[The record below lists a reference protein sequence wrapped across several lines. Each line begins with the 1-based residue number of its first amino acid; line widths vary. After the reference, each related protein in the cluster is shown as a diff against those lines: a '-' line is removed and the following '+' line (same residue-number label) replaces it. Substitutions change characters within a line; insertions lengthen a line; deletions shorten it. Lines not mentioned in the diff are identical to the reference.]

1 MRLIFAA
8 VFSFLAW
15 VQAATADQ
23 ARVAQL
29 FDALNMDEIIS
40 IMQDEGKLDAVATIE
55 IYAERAVDDEVKAQ
69 IDRIFDTTEMQVVLI
84 NMTSENMND
93 AQIAAATE
101 FLNSDVG
108 MRANTLETT
117 ARRAI
122 SDDMIEEYA
131 LSQFDDASELP
142 RYKQFQ
148 DLITTLDLID
158 QNTYGA
164 MGAQYVFMRQ
174 LAGTD
179 ALGLTDDAITEL
191 LMASE
196 EELRAGIAE
205 WLYGFF
211 NMAYAPLS
219 DADLASYIA
228 FQKSD
233 AGQALNQSLFAGFNE
248 LSVRH
253 AQKMGAMVAEL
264 LQVRDL

>member
-1 MRLIFAA
+1 M
-8 VFSFLAW
+8 
-15 VQAATADQ
+15 
-23 ARVAQL
+23 
-29 FDALNMDEIIS
+29 
-40 IMQDEGKLDAVATIE
+40 
-55 IYAERAVDDEVKAQ
+55 
-69 IDRIFDTTEMQVVLI
+69 
-84 NMTSENMND
+84 
-93 AQIAAATE
+93 
-101 FLNSDVG
+101 
-108 MRANTLETT
+108 
-117 ARRAI
+117 
-122 SDDMIEEYA
+122 
-131 LSQFDDASELP
+131 SQFEDASELP

-174 LAGTD
+174 LTGTD

-191 LMASE
+191 LWPVKKSCAE
-196 EELRAGIAE
+196 ITE

-219 DADLASYIA
+219 DADLATYIA

-233 AGQALNQSLFAGFNE
+233 AGRALNRSLFAGFNE

>member
-1 MRLIFAA
+1 MRIIFVA
-8 VFSFLAW
+8 VLSWLGW
-15 VQAATADQ
+15 IQAAYADQ
-23 ARVAQL
+23 TRVAEL

-40 IMQDEGKLDAVATIE
+40 IMQDEGKLDAKSTFE
-55 IYAERAVDDEVKAQ
+55 MYAERAVDEEVKAR
-69 IDRIFDTTEMQVVLI
+69 IDRIFDTTEMRLVLI
-84 NMTSENMND
+84 NQTSENMTD
-93 AQIAAATE
+93 VQIAAATE

-122 SDDMIEEYA
+122 SDDIIEEYA

-191 LMASE
+191 LIASE
-196 EELRAGIAE
+196 EELRVGITE

-219 DADLASYIA
+219 DADLATYIA
-228 FQKSD
+228 FQKSVV
-233 AGQALNQSLFAGFNE
+233 GQALNRSLFAGFNE

-264 LQVRDL
+264 LQMRDL